1 MAYKPQED
9 NSESLMRLPEA
20 VFSLE
25 QFINDVFND
34 KYILVVGSEVVL
46 DKQVHPSGDVNQYI
60 LSVIN
65 AQLSRNYGDYNDL
78 FSRIGSDIDPI
89 RNLLTSNSFVYDI
102 EDISPELRA
111 VMQTRLFRFVL
122 TTTIDGYV
130 ERLMEE
136 VWGPG
141 GFRIVNIGDKTS
153 VDGLRNALNSC
164 RDGIRYQEPTL
175 FYIFGRA
182 LPDETKKYVRCDDD
196 AIQIIDKWIQLPKED
211 PMVRY
216 IRNKKLLALGCKF
229 EDWYFRFFW
238 YNLKRDISR
247 FREGQVAF
255 MLNDDVMDRRLDTFL
270 QRSMIYRHSDARAFM
285 SDITRAL
292 VSTDREAP
300 VYQMVVK
307 SRRAGGIFISYCSL
321 DFVTATRLF
330 FALRQEGL
338 DVWFDNQSL
347 KGGDDYNREIRDAVG
362 QARVF
367 LSLLTPH
374 VANDLREGSI
384 GHYYNDEWRMAAQLP
399 DKAIIPIAADGYDLR
414 ADYHTDGFEP
424 LFGKTLHGLD
434 LMTPD
439 GFQQLVRDL
448 NQLLA

>member
-1 MAYKPQED
+1 MIIRDLIFYLSVFAQIQRFFCIFAAENLPNVHAMAYKPQED

-153 VDGLRNALNSC
+153 VDGLRNALV
-164 RDGIRYQEPTL
+164 R
-175 FYIFGRA
+175 FG
-182 LPDETKKYVRCDDD
+182 V
-196 AIQIIDKWIQLPKED
+196 IKE
-211 PMVRY
+211 
-216 IRNKKLLALGCKF
+216 
-229 EDWYFRFFW
+229 
-238 YNLKRDISR
+238 
-247 FREGQVAF
+247 
-255 MLNDDVMDRRLDTFL
+255 
-270 QRSMIYRHSDARAFM
+270 
-285 SDITRAL
+285 
-292 VSTDREAP
+292 
-300 VYQMVVK
+300 
-307 SRRAGGIFISYCSL
+307 
-321 DFVTATRLF
+321 
-330 FALRQEGL
+330 
-338 DVWFDNQSL
+338 
-347 KGGDDYNREIRDAVG
+347 
-362 QARVF
+362 
-367 LSLLTPH
+367 
-374 VANDLREGSI
+374 
-384 GHYYNDEWRMAAQLP
+384 
-399 DKAIIPIAADGYDLR
+399 
-414 ADYHTDGFEP
+414 
-424 LFGKTLHGLD
+424 
-434 LMTPD
+434 
-439 GFQQLVRDL
+439 
-448 NQLLA
+448 